1 MNRAERSS
9 LAVSRR
15 GFLRRAAGAGTV
27 LGTGLLG
34 PGSLALRAGDDQ
46 GDRTEG
52 GRPNAI
58 PVGVAPFAP
67 FAIFVHHR
75 PPTPG
80 GPLTDI
86 NEQSNI
92 TDFSGVVGR
101 TLIRGGGIGTN
112 TETGDTQ
119 ALAFQ
124 ADMGFNQGTFI
135 GTDGRRHQGTFGF
148 V

>member
-34 PGSLALRAGDDQ
+34 PGALGARADDDHGDL
-46 GDRTEG
+46 TEG
-52 GRPNAI
+52 GRPNAV
-58 PVGVAPFAP
+58 PGGVAPFAP
-67 FAIFVHHR
+67 FAIFIHHR

-80 GPLTDI
+80 TPLTGI
-86 NEQSNI
+86 SEPSQI
-92 TDFSGVVGR
+92 TDFNGFVGLTR
-101 TLIRGGGIGTN
+101 IRGGGIGTN

-119 ALAFQ
+119 ELAFQ

-135 GTDGRRHQGTFGF
+135 GTDGRRHKGTFGF

>member
-1 MNRAERSS
+1 MNRAERRS

-15 GFLRRAAGAGTV
+15 GFLRKAAGAGTV

-34 PGSLALRAGDDQ
+34 PGLLGARVDDDH
-46 GDRTEG
+46 GDRTKE
-52 GRPNAI
+52 GRPNAV
-58 PVGVAPFAP
+58 PGGVAPFAP
-67 FAIFVHHR
+67 FGIFIRHR

-86 NEQSNI
+86 SEPSQI
-92 TDFSGVVGR
+92 TDFSGFVGLTR
-101 TLIRGGGIGTN
+101 IRGGGIGTN
-112 TETGDTQ
+112 TETGETQ
-119 ALAFQ
+119 DLAFQ

-135 GTDGRRHQGTFGF
+135 GTDDRRHEGTFGF